1 VKGSELKYL
10 KITGKTPILLTM
22 QLFNTLTKKR
32 EEFTPINPPDV
43 RIYMC
48 GMTVQDQPHL
58 GHMRAFIAGDILRRY
73 LQYLGYKVT
82 YVQNFTDI
90 DDKIINKSHSRGID
104 WRILT
109 QRNIEV
115 FDNASRMMN
124 ILPPDVSPRA
134 TLHIQEI
141 IEAVNG
147 LISKDIAYQA
157 GDSVYFDI
165 SKFPSYGKLSGK
177 RIDDLLAGYRVEP
190 APGKRNPGD
199 FALWKGWK
207 EGEPYWHSPFGKG
220 RPGWHIEC
228 SVMSAHYLGQPFDIH
243 GGGSD
248 LIFPHHENE
257 IAQAEALHESTFA
270 QFWFHPGLVRQAG
283 EKMAKSTGL
292 FTPIV
297 DLLERFSGNVI
308 RLYLISTH
316 YRSPI
321 EFDWQALERAENSYN
336 RLKNFL
342 KRTPDPT
349 DRESAITSEE
359 VSKFIKRFEE
369 AMNDDLNTPAALGVI
384 FEMVKLGFETLE
396 SSPKRASDLK
406 AGVEYLLKILG
417 FQEEEDVLTHL
428 WIDDLIKIIVDI
440 RQQLRTEKRYD
451 LADLIR
457 NRLKSIGIQL
467 EDTREGT
474 KWVILPELRD

>member
-1 VKGSELKYL
+1 MGQCEDL
-10 KITGKTPILLTM
+10 KIIGKTPILLTM
-22 QLFNTLTKKR
+22 QLVNTLTKKK
-32 EEFTPINPPDV
+32 EEFTPINPPNV
-43 RIYMC
+43 QIYMC

-73 LQYLGYKVT
+73 LQYIGYSVT

-90 DDKIINKSHSRGID
+90 DDKIINKSQSEGID

-109 QRNIEV
+109 QRNIEI
-115 FDNASRMMN
+115 FDKATEMMN
-124 ILPPDVSPRA
+124 ILPPDVAPRA

-141 IEAVNG
+141 IEAVSG
-147 LISKDIAYQA
+147 LMSRDIAYQA
-157 GDSVYFDI
+157 GGSVYFDI
-165 SKFPSYGKLSGK
+165 SKFPTYGKLSGK
-177 RIDDLLAGYRVEP
+177 KIDDLLAGYRVEP
-190 APGKRNPGD
+190 APGKRNPAD

-228 SVMSAHYLGQPFDIH
+228 SVMSTHYLGQPFDIH

-257 IAQAEALHESTFA
+257 IAQAEALHDTTFA
-270 QFWFHPGLVRQAG
+270 RFWFHPGLVRQAG

-308 RLYLISTH
+308 RLYLIGTH

-321 EFDWQALERAENSYN
+321 EFDWQALEQAENSYN

-342 KRTPDPT
+342 RRAPDPK
-349 DRESAITSEE
+349 DKESAISSEE
-359 VSKFIKRFEE
+359 ISKFIKRFEE

-384 FEMVKLGFETLE
+384 YEMVKLGFESLE
-396 SSPKRASDLK
+396 SSPERSSDLK
-406 AGVEYLLKILG
+406 AGVEFLLKILG
-417 FQEEEDVLTHL
+417 FKEEHDILTHQ
-428 WIDDLIKIIVDI
+428 WIDDLIKVIVDI
-440 RQQLRTEKRYD
+440 RQQLRIEKRYD

-457 NRLKSIGIQL
+457 DRLKSIGIQL

-474 KWVILPELRD
+474 KWLILR